1 MDAKQPPAQDNP
13 EARAVLPSQ
22 AGPIRHYNTTS
33 TGTVPYPTRDTSI
46 SIPTLTQNGA
56 IHPGSI
62 STFAGQDTQFS
73 GFRALTTTQL
83 TKLKEQFTKL
93 DAEVDLLT
101 EVCMKI
107 YGTVP
112 SRDLL
117 STVVAQAV
125 DNKREPQN
133 FSALTDAHYEILC
146 PGEAG
151 EIHVNATLSERVHP
165 RLIPD
170 EFWTCLQVIRATNS
184 RNMGA
189 GVRQIIGHFLSY
201 AVFIARGI
209 FQDNRLCVQDQYR
222 VAATDI
228 PGIGRVHGTLDFVTG
243 HAVGQLPMGNISN
256 RYRR

>member
-1 MDAKQPPAQDNP
+1 MDAKQPAAHDNP
-13 EARAVLPSQ
+13 EARAGLPSQ

-46 SIPTLTQNGA
+46 PTRPQNGA
-56 IHPGSI
+56 IHPGSV
-62 STFAGQDTQFS
+62 STLAGLDTQFP
-73 GFRALTTTQL
+73 GFRVLTTTQL

-112 SRDLL
+112 SRDIL

-151 EIHVNATLSERVHP
+151 EIHANAKLSERVHP
-165 RLIPD
+165 GLIPE

-184 RNMGA
+184 RKMGA

-201 AVFIARGI
+201 AVFVARGV

-243 HAVGQLPMGNISN
+243 HAMGQLPMGNIPN
-256 RYRR
+256 RSHR